1 MPLSSHICRHI
12 YQLGIYIRLRRLAR
26 NKYVAKCAICAVVA
40 SNACAAESHKSCCKR
55 SVLVYMRAFTPSQ
68 LHPGQDIDPQEIS
81 ADELCRSY
89 SDAQPTSRTLDLA
102 FVITNLRDTTLL
114 DTALRSLLY
123 FRTCAVHI
131 HLVVDEATADIDW
144 DWFSWYPNVQHSV
157 YITSFDPKTA
167 LRSSTYE
174 NWGTGTT
181 PEGEPYAWP
190 REVMPSRFAKL
201 SLDTI
206 ITGDIENLLF
216 VDNDVV
222 FLDDVC
228 KAHDV
233 FDSMSDKSLFGMATQ
248 MSDLY
253 THVQAPFAFPVEA
266 SKRWRGQPGV
276 NSGVIFWK
284 LKRAHDSCW
293 SRSAEDCRN
302 STSGSITANEDRHYV
317 NSAPRQHW
325 LQHLEEAMD
334 SFNLG
339 LLDQDVFNYVAWRY
353 PELLE
358 VSQEHSI
365 LHACFSVK
373 RQNSTHTECNSR
385 SYTLCGYACAMQ
397 YNSSSR

>member
-1 MPLSSHICRHI
+1 MQLQYVQQADLPPSKLKASHVIF
-12 YQLGIYIRLRRLAR
+12 QLFRVI
-26 NKYVAKCAICAVVA
+26 
-40 SNACAAESHKSCCKR
+40 
-55 SVLVYMRAFTPSQ
+55 SVLTTSPR
-68 LHPGQDIDPQEIS
+68 HPGLDTDPEDLN
-81 ADELCRSY
+81 ADDLCRSH
-89 SDAQPTSRTLDLA
+89 SDAQPTSRALTLA
-102 FVITNLRDTTLL
+102 FVITSLRDTTLL

-123 FRTCAVHI
+123 FRTCAVHL

-144 DWFSWYPNVQHSV
+144 DWLSWYPNVQHSV
-157 YITSFDPKTA
+157 YVTSFDPKAA

-174 NWGTGTT
+174 KWGTGTT
-181 PEGEPYAWP
+181 PAGEPYAWA
-190 REVMPSRFAKL
+190 REVLPSRFAKL

-206 ITGDIENLLF
+206 ITGDVENLLF

-266 SKRWRGQPGV
+266 SKRWRDQPGV

-284 LKRAHDSCW
+284 LKRAHDNCW
-293 SRSAEDCRN
+293 SRSAEDCR
-302 STSGSITANEDRHYV
+302 SSVIASKDSQS
-317 NSAPRQHW
+317 SAPRQHW

-334 SFNLG
+334 NYNLG

-358 VSQEHSI
+358 VSQNHPSCMHSI
-365 LHACFSVK
+365 QCVPSKHIIESI
-373 RQNSTHTECNSR
+373 TE
-385 SYTLCGYACAMQ
+385 A
-397 YNSSSR
+397 